1 MKMNK
6 TYNNIHIY
14 FITKKT
20 KKIIYDCYFSPNT
33 TFKEIFS
40 HFSKKFKS
48 KGYILYQQYKF
59 DYKLIKSYEQISNF
73 YQKKIFIEVKESYI
87 NNQRDE
93 IKYNILLFP
102 KLNPFELYEYNVNLN
117 KINFIK
123 YTDNTLNFFSLYK
136 FSKESAFCNSEKEL
150 FMSGGVYNGR
160 NLNLFWI
167 VEKKNLQIFR
177 KIMPIYKKYH
187 SMLYIP
193 DNFIIITGG
202 DTLSTFIYDIQN
214 NQFIK
219 WASLNEKHFQP
230 GLVLYN
236 DYIYAFDSLNDKKKE
251 KIFFERT
258 DLTSK
263 NPSWEKIFPIFD
275 SIGIAQYE
283 IPNFFGV
290 SNDGEN
296 ILFLGGEN
304 NEKFRKN
311 FSYNPIINKIFISET
326 KNFDISFWDKT
337 FYNISD
343 KYKIGIPTN
352 FQKDYT
358 LCVLNKDNENI
369 SKIICS
375 PQYNQNYC
383 EIFIQE
389 EENEEDCGDIFIEND
404 SNNYAYDFDYSD
416 DNNLIEEEIIISE
429 DLNQKNEDTYNKN
442 YNNKLERK
450 KKEHLF
456 ISNYILDEQL
466 INRETSNNNIIFN
479 KDNELGSKYLKKNKG
494 INKKNYLYNPNKN
507 KIDNFNIYIEQSQDE
522 KINNNN
528 DNNKNLIPKEHNK
541 KYYIYI
547 PESILEDNIYQR
559 ELFDNNNEIKDII
572 LINYTNEGYNND
584 NNKSNGKYKNNYS
597 LNKKNKLYVSPS
609 LYDSQ
614 IVNRNIFL
622 INKNDDINGDII
634 LVNEFIND
642 DNNKEKEDNF
652 EKNKYKVKNNKHF
665 KIYVPDNLIEEQI
678 INREVIE

>member
-1 MKMNK
+1 M
-6 TYNNIHIY
+6 
-14 FITKKT
+14 
-20 KKIIYDCYFSPNT
+20 
-33 TFKEIFS
+33 
-40 HFSKKFKS
+40 
-48 KGYILYQQYKF
+48 
-59 DYKLIKSYEQISNF
+59 
-73 YQKKIFIEVKESYI
+73 
-87 NNQRDE
+87 
-93 IKYNILLFP
+93 
-102 KLNPFELYEYNVNLN
+102 
-117 KINFIK
+117 
-123 YTDNTLNFFSLYK
+123 
-136 FSKESAFCNSEKEL
+136 
-150 FMSGGVYNGR
+150 
-160 NLNLFWI
+160 
-167 VEKKNLQIFR
+167 
-177 KIMPIYKKYH
+177 
-187 SMLYIP
+187 
-193 DNFIIITGG
+193 
-202 DTLSTFIYDIQN
+202 
-214 NQFIK
+214 
-219 WASLNEKHFQP
+219 
-230 GLVLYN
+230 
-236 DYIYAFDSLNDKKKE
+236 
-251 KIFFERT
+251 
-258 DLTSK
+258 TSK

-507 KIDNFNIYIEQSQDE
+507 KIDNFNIYIEQRQDE

-572 LINYTNEGYNND
+572 LII
-584 NNKSNGKYKNNYS
+584 S
-597 LNKKNKLYVSPS
+597 LNIKL
-609 LYDSQ
+609 LC
-614 IVNRNIFL
+614 I
-622 INKNDDINGDII
+622 
-634 LVNEFIND
+634 
-642 DNNKEKEDNF
+642 
-652 EKNKYKVKNNKHF
+652 
-665 KIYVPDNLIEEQI
+665 
-678 INREVIE
+678 